1 MSDIASLV
9 SRLIAPLARRVSLI
23 VSRGVVTLVNDA
35 LKCQG
40 LQVELVADELQDD
53 VEHFQEYGFTHH
65 PFVGA
70 EALFFSVGGV
80 RSHGIIACVTDRR
93 HRPLNL
99 GEGDVC
105 LYTDAGE
112 RVYLDRTGDI
122 VNLGARTGAEFVAQA
137 AKTLSRL
144 QDIVTAFNS
153 HRHPTG
159 VGPSGPPAPLLP
171 TPVVAVAAT
180 KVRAT

>member
-65 PFVGA
+65 PLAGA
-70 EALFFSVGGV
+70 EVLFLSVGGV
-80 RSHGIIACVTDRR
+80 RSHGIVACVADRR
-93 HRPLNL
+93 YRPKNL

-105 LYTDAGE
+105 LFTNLGE
-112 RVYLDRTGDI
+112 RVYLDATGDL
-122 VNLGARTGAEFVAQA
+122 VNLGAKAGAEFVAQA
-137 AKTLSRL
+137 QKTLDRL
-144 QDIVTAFNS
+144 QAIVTGFNS
-153 HRHPTG
+153 HTHPTG
-159 VGPSGPPAPLLP
+159 VGPSGPPAVLLS

-180 KVRAT
+180 KVKAT